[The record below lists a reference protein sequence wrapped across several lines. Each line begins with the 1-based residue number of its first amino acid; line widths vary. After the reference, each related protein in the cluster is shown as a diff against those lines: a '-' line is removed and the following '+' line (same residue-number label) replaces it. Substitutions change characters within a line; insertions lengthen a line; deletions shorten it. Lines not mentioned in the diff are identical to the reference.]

1 MMKMIKAL
9 AIFGFLGQPQ
19 FAVAQDFSAGSEAES
34 WNLYAE
40 QPARFEAKVVDIL
53 CEITGDCPA
62 DCGLGK
68 RQLGLLRTADN
79 ALVYPNKNGQP
90 VFSGAASELLP
101 YCGQQVEVDGLMLSD
116 PDIGAQNIY
125 QLQKIRA
132 VGAADWVKANQWT
145 KDWQA
150 ANPENKG
157 KDPWFRR
164 DPRVN
169 ARIAATGYLGLG
181 LDTDKTFIADLFK

>member
-1 MMKMIKAL
+1 MSMFRSLLVSLAL
-9 AIFGFLGQPQ
+9 AGPHAAG
-19 FAVAQDFSAGSEAES
+19 AQDFTVGSEAES

-53 CEITGDCPA
+53 CEMTGDCPA
-62 DCGLGK
+62 DCGAGK
-68 RQLGLLRTADN
+68 RQLGLLRTADSV
-79 ALVYPNKNGQP
+79 LIYPNKNGQP
-90 VFSGAASELLP
+90 VFSGAASELRP

-116 PDIGAQNIY
+116 PEIGANNIY

-132 VGAADWVKANQWT
+132 VGATDWVKANQWT

-150 ANPENKG
+150 ANPSNTG

-181 LDTDKTFIADLFK
+181 TETDAAFIQELFK

>member
-1 MMKMIKAL
+1 MSIRTTVI
-9 AIFGFLGQPQ
+9 AIAVSAAAHSVTAED
-19 FAVAQDFSAGSEAES
+19 FAAGSEAES

-40 QPARFEAKVVDIL
+40 QPARFDAKVVDIL
-53 CEITGDCPA
+53 CELTGDCPSG
-62 DCGLGK
+62 CGEGK

-79 ALVYPNKNGQP
+79 ALIYPNKNGQP
-90 VFSGAASELLP
+90 VFSGAANELLP
-101 YCGQQVEVDGLMLSD
+101 YCGLQVEVDGLMLSD
-116 PDIGAQNIY
+116 PDIGATNIY

-132 VGAADWVKANQWT
+132 VGAGDWVKANKWT

-150 ANPENKG
+150 ANPAVLG
-157 KDPWFRR
+157 KTPWFRR

-181 LDTDKTFIADLFK
+181 LDTDTAFINELFK

>member
-9 AIFGFLGQPQ
+9 AFVGTFLQPHL
-19 FAVAQDFSAGSEAES
+19 ALAQDLSVGSDAES

-53 CEITGDCPA
+53 CEVTGDCPA
-62 DCGLGK
+62 DCGGGK
-68 RQLGLLRTADN
+68 RQLGLLRGADQV
-79 ALVYPNKNGQP
+79 LVYPNKNGQP
-90 VFSGAASELLP
+90 VFSGAANELLP

-116 PDIGAQNIY
+116 PAVGAQNIY

-132 VGAADWVKANQWT
+132 VGASDWVKANRWT

-150 ANPENKG
+150 ANPESTG

-169 ARIAATGYLGLG
+169 ARILVTGYLGLG
-181 LDTDKTFIADLFK
+181 LDTDKAFITELFK

>member
-1 MMKMIKAL
+1 MNMLKTFVLSAL
-9 AIFGFLGQPQ
+9 FGVPH
-19 FAVAQDFSAGSEAES
+19 AAYAQDFSVGSEAAS

-53 CEITGDCPA
+53 CEITADCPA
-62 DCGLGK
+62 DCGAGK
-68 RQLGLLRTADN
+68 RQLGLLRVADN

-90 VFSGAASELLP
+90 VFSGAASDLLP
-101 YCGQQVEVDGLMLSD
+101 YCGKMVEVDGLMLTD
-116 PDIGAQNIY
+116 PDIGAANIY

-132 VGAADWVKANQWT
+132 VGAADWVKANKWT

-150 ANPENKG
+150 ANPDNKG

-169 ARIAATGYLGLG
+169 ARIAASGYLGLG
-181 LDTDKTFIADLFK
+181 LDVDAAFIAEAAK

>member
-1 MMKMIKAL
+1 MTMLKSLILATLVAL
-9 AIFGFLGQPQ
+9 PQ
-19 FAVAQDFSAGSEAES
+19 AGATQDFSVGSEATS

-53 CEITGDCPA
+53 CEIAADCPP
-62 DCGLGK
+62 DCGAGK
-68 RQLGLLRTADN
+68 RQLGLLREADN

-90 VFSGAASELLP
+90 VFSGAANDLLP
-101 YCGQQVEVDGLMLSD
+101 YCGKMVEVDGLMLTD
-116 PDIGAQNIY
+116 ADIGAANIY

-132 VGAADWVKANQWT
+132 VGAGDWVKANQWT
-145 KDWQA
+145 TAWQT
-150 ANPENKG
+150 ANPDNKG

-181 LDTDKTFIADLFK
+181 LDTDAAFIAEAFK